1 MGASHT
7 TRNKD
12 ATTLDWGKVKFF
24 WAEVAQNFTRNMTM
38 ALTAIGTVAI
48 AIVLLGVF
56 MFLRQSFD
64 LMIQTV
70 AGQINVRAYLKDDV
84 LQSEIDAMQTALR
97 ADPRVASV
105 RFISKKQ
112 AMLDLRKQM
121 RGQMNLDIINFNP
134 LPNTLEIIPRDPY
147 DAPALAAAMGLKPGV
162 ARVNDGG
169 TVTQKLLKVE
179 TVFSA
184 AGAGIVALLMIATTL
199 LIYNTIR
206 LTVFARQRE
215 IHIMQLV
222 GATRWTVRW
231 PFVFEGIL
239 SGAIGALIGIGL
251 LWLGYR
257 TLVPKIALNLPFL
270 PFKLES
276 VPVGNLALELVVV
289 GAVVGMLASLLSVG
303 RFLRTA

>member
-1 MGASHT
+1 MKS
-7 TRNKD
+7 KD

-38 ALTAIGTVAI
+38 AVTAIGTVAI

-56 MFLRQSFD
+56 LFLRQSFD
-64 LMIQTV
+64 LAISTV

-84 LQSEIDAMQTALR
+84 SQANVNAMMQALQSDA
-97 ADPRVASV
+97 RVASV
-105 RFISKKQ
+105 RFIDKKH

-121 RGQMNLDIINFNP
+121 RGQMNLDIINTNP
-134 LPNTLEIIPRDPY
+134 LPNTIEIVPRDPY
-147 DAPALAAAMGLKPGV
+147 DAPAIAAAMNLKPGV
-162 ARVNDGG
+162 AKVNDGG
-169 TVTQKLLKVE
+169 TLTEKLLKVE
-179 TVFSA
+179 SVFSA
-184 AGAGIVALLMIATTL
+184 AGVGVVALLMIATVL

-239 SGAIGALIGIGL
+239 SGAIGATAGIVM
-251 LWLGYR
+251 LWFGYR
-257 TLVPKIALNLPFL
+257 TLVPKISINLPFL

-276 VPVGNLALELVVV
+276 VPVGHLALELMIV
-289 GAVVGMLASLLSVG
+289 GAVVGMLASFVSVS
-303 RFLRTA
+303 RYLRTA

>member
-1 MGASHT
+1 
-7 TRNKD
+7 
-12 ATTLDWGKVKFF
+12 LDWGKVKFF
-24 WAEVAQNFTRNMTM
+24 WAEVAQNFTRNLTM
-38 ALTAIGTVAI
+38 AVTAVGTVAI
-48 AIVLLGVF
+48 SIVLLGVF
-56 MFLRQSFD
+56 LFLRQSFD
-64 LMIQTV
+64 LAINTL
-70 AGQINVRAYLKDDV
+70 AGQINVRAYLKDDLAQPSV
-84 LQSEIDAMQTALR
+84 DAMMQALQ

-105 RFISKKQ
+105 RYIDKRH

-121 RGQMNLDIINFNP
+121 RGQMNLDVINTNP
-134 LPNTLEIIPRDPY
+134 LPNTIEIVPRDPY
-147 DAPALAAAMGLKPGV
+147 DAPAIAQAMTLKPGV
-162 ARVNDGG
+162 AKVNDGG

-184 AGAGIVALLMIATTL
+184 AGVGVVALLMIATIL

-239 SGAIGALIGIGL
+239 SGTIGATIGIGM
-251 LWLGYR
+251 LWFGYR

-289 GAVVGMLASLLSVG
+289 GALVGMLASLVSVG
-303 RFLRTA
+303 RYLRTA

>member
-1 MGASHT
+1 M
-7 TRNKD
+7 
-12 ATTLDWGKVKFF
+12 DWGKIKFF

-38 ALTAIGTVAI
+38 AVTAIGTVAI

-56 MFLRQSFD
+56 LFLRQSFD
-64 LMIQTV
+64 LAISTV

-84 LQSEIDAMQTALR
+84 PRTTVDAMMQALQ

-105 RFISKKQ
+105 RYIDKKH

-121 RGQMNLDIINFNP
+121 RGQMNLDVINTNP
-134 LPNTLEIIPRDPY
+134 LPDTIEVIPRDPY
-147 DAPALAAAMGLKPGV
+147 DAPAIAAAMNLKPAV
-162 ARVNDGG
+162 AKVNDGG
-169 TVTQKLLKVE
+169 TLTEKLLKVE

-184 AGAGIVALLMIATTL
+184 AGAGVVALLMIATTL

-239 SGAIGALIGIGL
+239 SGAIGATIGL
-251 LWLGYR
+251 ALLWSGYR
-257 TLVPKIALNLPFL
+257 TLVPKIVLNLPFL

-276 VPVGNLALELVVV
+276 VPVGHLALELMII
-289 GAVVGMLASLLSVG
+289 GALVGMFASLVSVG
-303 RFLRTA
+303 RYLRTA

>member
-1 MGASHT
+1 M
-7 TRNKD
+7 
-12 ATTLDWGKVKFF
+12 DWGKAKFF

-38 ALTAIGTVAI
+38 AVTAIGTVAI

-56 MFLRQSFD
+56 LFLRQSFD
-64 LMIQTV
+64 LAINTV

-84 LQSEIDAMQTALR
+84 AQTDIDAMMQALQ

-105 RFISKKQ
+105 RFIDKKH

-121 RGQMNLDIINFNP
+121 RGQMNLDIINTNP
-134 LPNTLEIIPRDPY
+134 LPNTIEIVPRDPY
-147 DAPALAAAMGLKPGV
+147 DAPAIAAALDLKPGI
-162 ARVNDGG
+162 AKVNDGG
-169 TVTQKLLKVE
+169 TLTEKLLKVE

-184 AGAGIVALLMIATTL
+184 AGVGVVALLMIATIL

-239 SGAIGALIGIGL
+239 SGAIGASLGIAV
-251 LWLGYR
+251 LWFGYR

-276 VPVGNLALELVVV
+276 VPVGHLAFELLIV
-289 GAVVGMLASLLSVG
+289 GAVVGMLASLVSVG
-303 RFLRTA
+303 RYLRTA

>member
-1 MGASHT
+1 MKS
-7 TRNKD
+7 KD
-12 ATTLDWGKVKFF
+12 VTTLDWGKVKFF

-56 MFLRQSFD
+56 LFLRQSFD
-64 LMIQTV
+64 LAISTV
-70 AGQINVRAYLKDDV
+70 AGQINVRAYLKDDAPRANV
-84 LQSEIDAMQTALR
+84 EAMMQALQG
-97 ADPRVASV
+97 DPRVATV
-105 RFISKKQ
+105 RYIDKKH

-121 RGQMNLDIINFNP
+121 RGQMNLDIININP
-134 LPNTLEIIPRDPY
+134 LPNTIEIIPRDPY
-147 DAPALAAAMGLKPGV
+147 DAPAIAAAMNLKPGV
-162 ARVNDGG
+162 AKVNDGG
-169 TVTQKLLKVE
+169 TLTEKLLKVE

-184 AGAGIVALLMIATTL
+184 AGAGVVALLMIATAL

-239 SGAIGALIGIGL
+239 SGAIGATAGISL
-251 LWLGYR
+251 LWFGYR

-276 VPVGNLALELVVV
+276 VPVGNLALELIVV
-289 GAVVGMLASLLSVG
+289 GVFVGMFASLVSVS
-303 RFLRTA
+303 RYLRTA

>member
-1 MGASHT
+1 M
-7 TRNKD
+7 
-12 ATTLDWGKVKFF
+12 DWGKVRFF
-24 WAEVAQNFTRNMTM
+24 WAEVAQNFTRNLTM

-56 MFLRQSFD
+56 LFLRQSFD
-64 LMIQTV
+64 LAIATV

-84 LQSEIDAMQTALR
+84 RPAQMDAMVQALR

-105 RFISKKQ
+105 RLIDKKH

-121 RGQMNLDIINFNP
+121 RGQMNLDVINVNP
-134 LPNTLEIIPRDPY
+134 LPNTIEIVPRDPY
-147 DAPALAAAMGLKPGV
+147 DAPAIASAVELKPGV
-162 ARVNDGG
+162 AKVNDGG
-169 TVTQKLLKVE
+169 DVTNKLLKVDS
-179 TVFSA
+179 VFSA
-184 AGAGIVALLMIATTL
+184 AGIGIVAMLIIATVL

-239 SGAIGALIGIGL
+239 SGAIGATAGL
-251 LWLGYR
+251 MVLTIAYR

-270 PFKLES
+270 PLKLES
-276 VPVGNLALELVVV
+276 VPAGHLALELLIV
-289 GAVVGMLASLLSVG
+289 GTAVGMLASLVSVG
-303 RFLRTA
+303 RYLRTA

>member
-1 MGASHT
+1 
-7 TRNKD
+7 
-12 ATTLDWGKVKFF
+12 LDWGKAKFF

-38 ALTAIGTVAI
+38 AVTAIGTVAI

-56 MFLRQSFD
+56 LFLRQSFD
-64 LMIQTV
+64 LAINTV

-84 LQSEIDAMQTALR
+84 AQTDIDAMMQALQ

-105 RFISKKQ
+105 RFIDKKH

-121 RGQMNLDIINFNP
+121 RGQMNLDIINTNP
-134 LPNTLEIIPRDPY
+134 LPNTIEIVPRDPY
-147 DAPALAAAMGLKPGV
+147 DAPAIAAALDLKPGI
-162 ARVNDGG
+162 AKVNDGG
-169 TVTQKLLKVE
+169 TLTEKLLKVE

-184 AGAGIVALLMIATTL
+184 AGVGVVALLMIATIL

-239 SGAIGALIGIGL
+239 SGAIGASLGIAV
-251 LWLGYR
+251 LWFGYR

-276 VPVGNLALELVVV
+276 VPVGHLAFELLIV
-289 GAVVGMLASLLSVG
+289 GAVVGMLASLVSVG
-303 RFLRTA
+303 RYLRTA